1 MILPFASQK
10 CRLTS
15 RYAYRI
21 HPITGVRHCHGG
33 VDLVGINTD
42 QGLGEEVIAVQS
54 GKVVRSRIVTNK
66 ADATWQ
72 WGNYVAITGDDG
84 VTIYYCHLAQ
94 RNVKVGQRVNAGDC
108 IGVEGST
115 GQSTGKHLHFET
127 RRGTNRIN
135 AADYLGIPN
144 AAGTYTRAAAN
155 EPSKTAEPERYEVG
169 DKYTIK
175 RGDVYSSGKGVP
187 ERLIGKS
194 YTIARVATGRILLGE
209 IVSWVKT

>member
-1 MILPFASQK
+1 MLPFASQK

-21 HPITGVRHCHGG
+21 HPITGVRQFHGG

-42 QGLGEEVIAVQS
+42 QGIGTEVIAVHS
-54 GKVVRSRIVTNK
+54 GKVVRSRIVTDRN
-66 ADATWQ
+66 DATWQ
-72 WGNYVAITGDDG
+72 WGNYVAIAGDDG

-115 GQSTGKHLHFET
+115 GQSTGVHLHFET
-127 RRGTNRIN
+127 RRGATRIN

-144 AAGTYTRAAAN
+144 AAGTYTGTIAS
-155 EPSKTAEPERYEVG
+155 EPAKTPVQYEVG

-175 RGDVYSSGKGVP
+175 RGDVYSNGKTVP

-194 YTIARVATGRILLGE
+194 FTIARVAAGRILLGE

>member
-1 MILPFASQK
+1 MLPFASQT

-21 HPITGVRHCHGG
+21 HPITGVRQFHGG

-42 QGLGEEVIAVQS
+42 QGIGTEVIAVHS
-54 GKVVRSRIVTNK
+54 GKVVRSRIVTARN
-66 ADATWQ
+66 DATWQ
-72 WGNYVAITGDDG
+72 WGNYVAIAGDDG

-115 GQSTGKHLHFET
+115 GQSTGVHLHFET
-127 RRGTNRIN
+127 RRGATRIN

-144 AAGTYTRAAAN
+144 AAGTYTGTIAS
-155 EPSKTAEPERYEVG
+155 EPAKTPVQYEVG

-175 RGDVYSSGKGVP
+175 RGDVYSNGKTVP

-194 YTIARVATGRILLGE
+194 FTIARVAAGRILLGE
-209 IVSWVKT
+209 IVSWVKP

>member
-1 MILPFASQK
+1 MLPFASQK

-21 HPITGVRHCHGG
+21 HPITGVRQFHGG

-42 QGLGEEVIAVQS
+42 QGIGTEVIAVHS
-54 GKVVRSRIVTNK
+54 GKVVRSRIVTDRN
-66 ADATWQ
+66 DATWQ
-72 WGNYVAITGDDG
+72 WGNYVAIAGDDG

-115 GQSTGKHLHFET
+115 GQSTGVHLHFET
-127 RRGTNRIN
+127 RRGATRIN

-144 AAGTYTRAAAN
+144 TAGTYTGTIAS
-155 EPSKTAEPERYEVG
+155 EPAKTPVQYEVG

-175 RGDVYSSGKGVP
+175 RGDVYSNGKTVP

-194 YTIARVATGRILLGE
+194 FTIARVAAGRILLGE

>member
-1 MILPFASQK
+1 MLPFASQK

-21 HPITGVRHCHGG
+21 HPITGVRHFHGG

-42 QGLGEEVIAVQS
+42 QGIGTEVIAVRS
-54 GKVVRSRIVTNK
+54 GKVVRSRIVTDRN
-66 ADATWQ
+66 DATWQ
-72 WGNYVAITGDDG
+72 WGNYVAIAGDDG

-115 GQSTGKHLHFET
+115 GQSTGVHLHFET
-127 RRGTNRIN
+127 RRGATRIN

-144 AAGTYTRAAAN
+144 AAGTYTGTIAS
-155 EPSKTAEPERYEVG
+155 EPAKTPVQYEVG

-175 RGDVYSSGKGVP
+175 RGDVYSNGKTVP

-194 YTIARVATGRILLGE
+194 FTIARVAAGRILLGE

>member
-1 MILPFASQK
+1 MLPFASQK

-21 HPITGVRHCHGG
+21 HPITGVRQFHGG

-42 QGLGEEVIAVQS
+42 QGIGTEVIAVRS
-54 GKVVRSRIVTNK
+54 GKVVRSRIVTDRN
-66 ADATWQ
+66 DATWQ
-72 WGNYVAITGDDG
+72 WGNYVAIAGDDG

-115 GQSTGKHLHFET
+115 GQSTGVHLHFET
-127 RRGTNRIN
+127 RRGATRIN

-144 AAGTYTRAAAN
+144 AAGTYTGTIASESA
-155 EPSKTAEPERYEVG
+155 KTPVQYEVG

-175 RGDVYSSGKGVP
+175 RGDVYSNGKTVP

-194 YTIARVATGRILLGE
+194 FTIARVAAGRILLGE

>member
-1 MILPFASQK
+1 MLPFASQK

-21 HPITGVRHCHGG
+21 HPITGVRQFHGG

-42 QGLGEEVIAVQS
+42 QGIGTEVIAVRS
-54 GKVVRSRIVTNK
+54 GKVVRSRIVTDRN
-66 ADATWQ
+66 DATWQ
-72 WGNYVAITGDDG
+72 WGNYVAIAGDDG

-115 GQSTGKHLHFET
+115 GQSTGVHLHFET
-127 RRGTNRIN
+127 RRGATRIN

-144 AAGTYTRAAAN
+144 AAGTYTGTIAS
-155 EPSKTAEPERYEVG
+155 EPAKTPVQYEVG

-175 RGDVYSSGKGVP
+175 RGDVYSNGKTVP

-194 YTIARVATGRILLGE
+194 FTIARVAAGRILLGE

>member
-1 MILPFASQK
+1 MLPFASQK

-21 HPITGVRHCHGG
+21 HPITGVRQFHGG

-42 QGLGEEVIAVQS
+42 QGIGTEVIAVHS
-54 GKVVRSRIVTNK
+54 GKVVRSRIVTDRN
-66 ADATWQ
+66 DATWQ
-72 WGNYVAITGDDG
+72 WGNYVAIAGDDG
-84 VTIYYCHLAQ
+84 VTIYYCHLAA
-94 RNVKVGQRVNAGDC
+94 RNVKVGQRVRAGDC

-115 GQSTGKHLHFET
+115 GQSTGVHLHFET
-127 RRGTNRIN
+127 RRGSTRIN

-144 AAGTYTRAAAN
+144 AAGIYTGTIASNPPTTAA
-155 EPSKTAEPERYEVG
+155 KYEVG

-175 RGDVYSSGKGVP
+175 AGDVYSNGQAVPPRLVGKT
-187 ERLIGKS
+187 

>member
-21 HPITGVRHCHGG
+21 HPITGVRQFHGG

-42 QGLGEEVIAVQS
+42 QGSGEEVIAVRS
-54 GKVVRSRIVTNK
+54 GKVVRSRIVTDRSN
-66 ADATWQ
+66 ATWQ

-84 VTIYYCHLAQ
+84 VTIYYCHLAA

-108 IGVEGST
+108 IGIEGST

-127 RRGTNRIN
+127 RRGANRIN

-144 AAGTYTRAAAN
+144 EAGTYSRYTASEIQKA
-155 EPSKTAEPERYEVG
+155 AEPEQYEVG

-175 RGDVYSSGKGVP
+175 AGDVYSNGKPVP
-187 ERLIGKS
+187 TRLVGKS
-194 YTIARVATGRILLGE
+194 FTIARVTTGRILLGE